1 MPLPTALTDVLLNAV
16 MMTKKVQ
23 PKRMIVYSNAKDGK
37 QFSTNF
43 HLMKKDK
50 KLGYMHLNNGEENF
64 EKPKHFKAC
73 SNHFLEGRPTKCNP
87 DPTSFLKYQQIHCQ
101 Q

>member
-1 MPLPTALTDVLLNAV
+1 
-16 MMTKKVQ
+16 
-23 PKRMIVYSNAKDGK
+23 
-37 QFSTNF
+37 
-43 HLMKKDK
+43 
-50 KLGYMHLNNGEENF
+50 MHLNNGEENF

-87 DPTSFLKYQQIHCQ
+87 DPTSFLKYQQIHYQ